1 MEMILERDSLQ
12 DDQELMDGILH
23 KWPDALDRLY
33 KRYRVV
39 LNSIIMQVLHDETDA
54 DELDSGRP
62 PVVPVRL

>member
-39 LNSIIMQVLHDETDA
+39 LKSIIMQVLHDET
-54 DELDSGRP
+54 
-62 PVVPVRL
+62 